1 MRRSGEVQ
9 RTAARLGKSDAFWPA
24 QLATLA
30 AIVLYLALPEKLTI
44 GPSWLLP
51 ALEGVLLVALVIAT
65 PRPPTADAPRR
76 RQLAIGLTGL
86 VSGVNLFSLFLLA
99 HYLVQGGKAGGHA
112 LILAGVVL
120 WVTNV
125 LVFGQWYWELDRGG
139 PVARVLDVDARPDFL
154 FPQMSDPAL
163 AAGWMPGFV
172 DYLYV
177 SYTNATAFSPTDTM
191 PLTPTA
197 KLLMT
202 CQSLAALVTVGLVV
216 ARAVNIL
223 A

>member
-9 RTAARLGKSDAFWPA
+9 RTGAWLGKSDAFWPA

-51 ALEGVLLVALVIAT
+51 ALEGALLVALVFAT

-86 VSGVNLFSLFLLA
+86 VSGANLVSLFLLA
-99 HYLVQGGKAGGHA
+99 HYLVQGGNAGGHA

-125 LVFGQWYWELDRGG
+125 LIFGQWYWELDRGG

-177 SYTNATAFSPTDTM
+177 SYTNATAFSPTDAM
-191 PLTPTA
+191 PLTHRA